1 MDFGRQSCETLEK
14 ALHSG
19 GKLMG
24 PEQSAKEAR
33 DKGATAIGP
42 RRSDGGWRN
51 GEPAFYSFSSYGPA
65 VIYSISL
72 SSL

>member
-14 ALHSG
+14 ALHG
-19 GKLMG
+19 EGKLIE
-24 PEQSAKEAR
+24 PKQSSKEAR

-42 RRSDGGWRN
+42 RRSDGRWRN

-65 VIYSISL
+65 VISL
-72 SSL
+72 RS